1 MNLKLHFV
9 LVYLFIS
16 TVALYTC
23 LAIAGNTSVKLV
35 WNRLVKV
42 SLDSDGQVLTIDSPL
57 GVPSDTAFLLLQG
70 HQLPSLSYNA
80 NQLLQLSTLLEFNR
94 SDSVTKGHHIGLV
107 TMETSLPRW
116 YARLVND
123 EQLNNSGSTKPSYAW
138 LLIVAKAWDEPLPG
152 GCCTNRSLPWSAC
165 NSIGPAVNLSRP
177 AASCPIWQLDF
188 HPAAG
193 LKTNKPNLR
202 ICHSKS
208 QTLDSSGHRLK
219 RFKLRYRLY
228 VAEVTHG
235 DWPAALRLMSTA
247 QDAVA
252 YGHLIGVISN
262 SASVNSDNCC
272 RFTVGSRDNINLIA
286 TVVAERVDTSQ
297 FSAYAPVL
305 ITINEN
311 NEGFAGSA
319 CLCFDFECRTVSI
332 LAALVG
338 LFLCTAGFRFFA
350 ASVFLCG
357 FINGS
362 LVFLPVTLRQT
373 AAQLSMVAS
382 LLLGCLAPGLIF
394 GGIALV
400 IWLRKRWNWM
410 AYLILHLP
418 CCYAL
423 ASLLFA
429 TPFGQ
434 LWWLTGHEA
443 AFLGALGAAVLLCLL
458 LLLLFS
464 SSGAIFSLSFVGAFM
479 LTAGLT
485 ANLPVSS
492 IFPYL
497 FLDLFRRTATENYNG
512 ALLYYEF
519 RRVADL
525 AALIGWPIVTAVCCL
540 LQYRC
545 NRKLGLDPGS
555 RGNIEPGFE
564 PTLPLPPPPPT
575 SSLAAAAGAGD
586 GDERRT
592 QQRLLNVSFI
602 GDGVFRDGAGD
613 RAPLIRQ

>member
-1 MNLKLHFV
+1 
-9 LVYLFIS
+9 
-16 TVALYTC
+16 
-23 LAIAGNTSVKLV
+23 KLV

-70 HQLPSLSYNA
+70 HQLPTLSYNA

-94 SDSVTKGHHIGLV
+94 SDSVTKGYHIGLV

-202 ICHSKS
+202 LCHSKS
-208 QTLDSSGHRLK
+208 KTLDSSGHRLK

-297 FSAYAPVL
+297 F
-305 ITINEN
+305 
-311 NEGFAGSA
+311 
-319 CLCFDFECRTVSI
+319 
-332 LAALVG
+332 
-338 LFLCTAGFRFFA
+338 
-350 ASVFLCG
+350 SVFLCG

-479 LTAGLT
+479 LTAVLT

-592 QQRLLNVSFI
+592 RQRLLNVSFI